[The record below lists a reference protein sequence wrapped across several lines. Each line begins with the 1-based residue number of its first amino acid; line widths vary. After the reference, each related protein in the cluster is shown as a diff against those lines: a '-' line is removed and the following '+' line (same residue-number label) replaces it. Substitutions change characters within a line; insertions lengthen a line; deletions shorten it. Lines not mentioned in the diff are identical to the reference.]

1 MNGQI
6 TAVNDNAGSVSAVM
20 EEMAASMQ
28 EISATAEQLSA
39 GSDNIFHA
47 IVNVT
52 DQITEG
58 K

>member
-52 DQITEG
+52 ERN
-58 K
+58 